1 MGHFVHD
8 QLNLNSV
15 RGTPISLMGDHQ
27 DKDATM
33 SQDRFRIG
41 DKHSTSTVTQARH
54 SAAFYGNEGVDVV
67 ATPALVGLLEA
78 PCHLYLIERAG
89 PGEGSVGTK
98 VDVEHLAA
106 APTGAE
112 VVACARVAA
121 IAGRRVTFDVEARWG
136 ETVLMR
142 GQHQRAVVDLEKFFA
157 GLPKL

>member
-1 MGHFVHD
+1 MT
-8 QLNLNSV
+8 
-15 RGTPISLMGDHQ
+15 R
-27 DKDATM
+27 
-33 SQDRFRIG
+33 DRFRIG

-54 SAAFYGNEGVDVV
+54 SAVFYGNEGVDVV
-67 ATPALVGLLEA
+67 ATPALVGLLET

-112 VVACARVAA
+112 VVATARVCA

-142 GQHQRAVVDLEKFFA
+142 GQHQRAVVDLETFLA
-157 GLPKL
+157 SLPTL

>member
-8 QLNLNSV
+8 QLNLNGV
-15 RGTPISLMGDHQ
+15 PGTPISMRADHQ
-27 DKDATM
+27 DKGATM

-41 DKHSTSTVTQARH
+41 DTLSTSTVTQARH
-54 SAAFYGNEGVDVV
+54 SAVFYGNEGVDVV
-67 ATPALVGLLEA
+67 ATPALVGLLEVA
-78 PCHLYLIERAG
+78 CHRYLVERTA

-121 IAGRRVTFDVEARWG
+121 IEGRRVTFDVEARWG
-136 ETVLMR
+136 GAVLMR
-142 GQHQRAVVDLEKFFA
+142 GRHQRAVVDLETFFA
-157 GLPKL
+157 SLPTL